1 MKIKFL
7 VIIASFLFLSSFGA
21 EFGEYQYS
29 QYLGIQQQL
38 QNQRARAIRMQRMRN
53 ISPTR
58 NIQYPSRD
66 NPYPNINRTRSYG
79 ISAKERYSPEYYN
92 RFYN

>member
-1 MKIKFL
+1 MKVRLLIIFSCFL
-7 VIIASFLFLSSFGA
+7 LSCVFGA

-38 QNQRARAIRMQRMRN
+38 QNQRMRALRMQRMRN
-53 ISPTR
+53 VSPTR

-79 ISAKERYSPEYYN
+79 ISAKQRYSPEYYN
-92 RFYN
+92 RYYN